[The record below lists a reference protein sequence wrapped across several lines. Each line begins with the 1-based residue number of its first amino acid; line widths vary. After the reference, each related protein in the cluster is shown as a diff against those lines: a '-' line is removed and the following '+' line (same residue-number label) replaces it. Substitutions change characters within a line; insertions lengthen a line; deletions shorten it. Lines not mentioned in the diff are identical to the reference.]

1 MLPPCGLLGNSSD
14 PKKELPQYCS
24 QMSCASITVRAYSV
38 LDGQGEEKMG
48 NLDLKSPEFELLVFW
63 VQSIRFQGLIVW
75 VQCQTW
81 VRHVNVKLYSWR
93 KYSFIPSDAAVPWLK
108 GIILHYFLLFQV
120 SFSLETANAFQS
132 RCLEEWQWEC
142 GIKWRGK
149 PDQIFSVWGAIHVLF
164 QGWAWRCNAI
174 ARNKQEI

>member
-1 MLPPCGLLGNSSD
+1 MDCWGIQVILKRSCLSTVPKWVVLLSQCRHTVFLMVGV
-14 PKKELPQYCS
+14 KKRWGTW
-24 QMSCASITVRAYSV
+24 IWRA
-38 LDGQGEEKMG
+38 QI
-48 NLDLKSPEFELLVFW
+48 FELLVFW

-93 KYSFIPSDAAVPWLK
+93 KYSFITSDAAVPWLK
-108 GIILHYFLLFQV
+108 GIILLYFLLFQV
-120 SFSLETANAFQS
+120 SFSLETADAFQS

-149 PDQIFSVWGAIHVLF
+149 PDQIFSVWGAIRGLF